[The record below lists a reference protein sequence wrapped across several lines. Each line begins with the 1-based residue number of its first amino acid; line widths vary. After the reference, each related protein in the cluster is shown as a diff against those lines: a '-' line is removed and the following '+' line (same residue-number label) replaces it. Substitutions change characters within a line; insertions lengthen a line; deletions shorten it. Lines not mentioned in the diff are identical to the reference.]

1 MRHFPTKTV
10 CPEPVEGLS
19 FFARWSRR
27 RGRTSTNSARTV
39 FGLAF
44 ALVATPA
51 TAQTIAITG
60 GTVAIGDGS
69 VPERGTVV
77 MRDGRIVAA
86 GPLVAVPAGAS
97 VIDANGKWVSTG
109 IVAGF
114 SRLGLVGVDAV
125 DETNDAGAGKSVFSA
140 SISVA
145 DAINPRVPAIAVNR
159 AAGVTRAI
167 VAPDGGGSMFVG
179 EGAVIDTG
187 NDADAITKA
196 RAFQFVEFGEAGAGR
211 SGGSRA
217 ASQTFFRNALDEA
230 RDYLRNPNGYDGRSK
245 DSILMRRDVAALVP
259 VMQGKM
265 PLYIHVESGPD
276 ILQMLA
282 LKKDYPALRL
292 VLVGCV
298 EGWTVARQIAAAG
311 VPVIASALKDLPA
324 SFEQLAATQS
334 NVGRMKA
341 AGVMLAIGMID
352 DNDTRQAQQTT
363 QMAGNLVALTRVP
376 GATGLSWGDAFA
388 AITSKPAEIAGLG
401 NEIGSL
407 RAGRRADVVIW
418 SGDPLELA
426 TAVEKVWIDG
436 VAQDLTTRQTR
447 LRDRYLKPQDG
458 ALPKAYER

>member
-1 MRHFPTKTV
+1 MSAFITQIRFP
-10 CPEPVEGLS
+10 ELVEGLP
-19 FFARWSRR
+19 FLRALAKKK
-27 RGRTSTNSARTV
+27 GRASTNSAMRW
-39 FGLAF
+39 FAF
-44 ALVATPA
+44 LSFVLTTPA
-51 TAQTIAITG
+51 PAETVAITG
-60 GTVAIGDGS
+60 GMVAIGDGTA
-69 VPERGTVV
+69 PAQGTVV
-77 MRDGRIVAA
+77 IRDGRIVAA
-86 GPLVAVPAGAS
+86 GSNVAVPAGART
-97 VIDANGKWVSTG
+97 VDATGKWVSTG

-125 DETNDAGAGKSVFSA
+125 DETNDTGAGKSVFSA
-140 SISVA
+140 SIDVA
-145 DAINPRVPAIAVNR
+145 SAINPRVPAIAVSR

-167 VAPDGGGSMFVG
+167 VAPDGGGTMFVG

-187 NDADAITKA
+187 NDTDAVTKA

-211 SGGSRA
+211 SGGSRV
-217 ASQTFFRNALDEA
+217 ASQAFFRNALDEA
-230 RDYLRNPNGYDGRSK
+230 RDYARNPGGYDGRSK

-265 PLYIHVESGPD
+265 PLYVHVESGPD

-292 VLVGCV
+292 VLVGV
-298 EGWTVARQIAAAG
+298 AEGWTVAREIAAAG
-311 VPVIASALKDLPA
+311 VPVIASALNDLPA
-324 SFEQLAATQS
+324 SFKQLAATQS

-341 AGVMLAIGMID
+341 AGVTLAIGMID
-352 DNDTRQAQQTT
+352 DNDTRQAQQTP

-376 GATGLSWGDAFA
+376 GATGLSWADAFA

-401 NEIGSL
+401 DQIGSL
-407 RAGRRADVVIW
+407 RPGRRADVVIW

-436 VAQDLTTRQTR
+436 VEQDLTTRQTR
-447 LRDRYLKPQDG
+447 LRDRYLKAGEG

>member
-1 MRHFPTKTV
+1 VKALLL
-10 CPEPVEGLS
+10 LS
-19 FFARWSRR
+19 AAIF
-27 RGRTSTNSARTV
+27 
-39 FGLAF
+39 
-44 ALVATPA
+44 ATPA

-60 GTVAIGDGS
+60 GMVAIGDGS

-86 GPLVAVPAGAS
+86 GPSIAVPVGAS
-97 VIDANGKWVSTG
+97 VIDATGKWVSTG

-125 DETNDAGAGKSVFSA
+125 DETNDAGAARSVFSA
-140 SISVA
+140 SISAA
-145 DAINPRVPAIAVNR
+145 DAINPRVPAVAVSR
-159 AAGVTRAI
+159 SAGVTRAI
-167 VAPDGGGSMFVG
+167 VAPDGGTTMFVG

-187 NDADAITKA
+187 TDSDAVTKP
-196 RAFQFVEFGEAGAGR
+196 RAFQFVEFGETGAGR
-211 SGGSRA
+211 AGGSRA
-217 ASQTFFRNALDEA
+217 ASQAFFRNALAEA
-230 RDYLRNPNGYDGRSK
+230 RDYARNPAAYDGRSK
-245 DSILMRRDVAALVP
+245 DSILMRRDAAALVP
-259 VMQGKM
+259 VVEGRT
-265 PLYIHVESGPD
+265 PLFVHVESGPD

-282 LKKDYPALRL
+282 LKSDYPGIRL
-292 VLVGCV
+292 VLVGV
-298 EGWTVARQIAAAG
+298 TEGWTVARQIAGAG
-311 VPVIASALKDLPA
+311 VPVIASALNDLPA

-352 DNDTRQAQQTT
+352 DNDTRQAQQSS

-401 NEIGSL
+401 GEIGSL

-426 TAVEKVWIDG
+426 SAVEKVWIDG
-436 VAQDLTTRQTR
+436 VPQDLSTRQTR
-447 LRDRYLKPQDG
+447 LRDRYLKPQEG
-458 ALPKAYER
+458 ALPKAYDR